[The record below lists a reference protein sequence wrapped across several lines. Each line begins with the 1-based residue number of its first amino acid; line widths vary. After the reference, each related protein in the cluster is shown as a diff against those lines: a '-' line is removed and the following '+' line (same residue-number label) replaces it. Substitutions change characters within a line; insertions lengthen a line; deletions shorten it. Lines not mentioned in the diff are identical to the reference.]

1 MYRVARESSGL
12 SRARAAEELYICE
25 RTLAK
30 IEHGEITPAPE
41 VADRMN
47 EVYGLHHL
55 SMWYCKNE
63 CPIGQK
69 YCYEILDNVDLSPMA
84 IFAKYRQESNEAYEA
99 LDMLTNLLLNKK
111 DKHNCSEDELN
122 EIRRW
127 GHELLDLE
135 HVIETF
141 KLRLWDFLDVK
152 DLIKEH
158 NEKCFKKGYVKKE
171 NNRTAVTVSA
181 I

>member
-1 MYRVARESSGL
+1 MYRNARNSSGK
-12 SRARAAEELYICE
+12 SRAKAAEELYISE

-30 IEHGEITPAPE
+30 IESGEVTPAPE
-41 VADRMN
+41 IAERMN
-47 EVYGLHHL
+47 EVYEVRHL
-55 SMWYCKNE
+55 SMWYCKEE

-84 IFAKYRQESNEAYEA
+84 IFAKYRQEAKEAHEA
-99 LDMLTNLLLNKK
+99 LDQLTELMLNKK
-111 DKHNCSEDELN
+111 DKNDCSQTELD
-122 EIRRW
+122 EIRRC

-141 KLRLWDFLDVK
+141 KLRLWDFLDVQQ
-152 DLIKEH
+152 LIYEH
-158 NEKCFKKGYVKKE
+158 NEKCQERGYVKKE
-171 NNRTAVTVSA
+171 NNRTAATVSA